1 MTSMK
6 KQEYIPHPIDLS
18 DVQLPRELEDLTE
31 LLARNIH
38 EVWAQSRMSQG
49 WRHGEKR
56 DDDLKTHPSLI
67 PYEDLTEQEKQY
79 DRDTALS
86 ALKFIV
92 KEGFNISK

>member
-1 MTSMK
+1 MMGMD
-6 KQEYIPHPIDLS
+6 KQEYQPRPLDLS
-18 DVQLPRELEDLTE
+18 DVKLPDELEALTE
-31 LLARNIH
+31 HLARNIH

-49 WRHGEKR
+49 WQYGEKR

-67 PYEDLTEQEKQY
+67 PYEELTEQEKQY

-92 KEGFNISK
+92 KEGFKISR

>member
-1 MTSMK
+1 MGMK
-6 KQEYIPHPIDLS
+6 KQEYTPHPIDLN
-18 DVQLPRELEDLTE
+18 DVKLPEELEALTE
-31 LLARNIH
+31 HLARNIH

-49 WRHGEKR
+49 WTYGEKR
-56 DDDLKTHPSLI
+56 NDDLKTHPSLI

-92 KEGFNISK
+92 KEGFNITK

>member
-1 MTSMK
+1 MGMK
-6 KQEYIPHPIDLS
+6 KQGYNPHPIDLS
-18 DVQLPRELEDLTE
+18 DVKLPEELEALTE
-31 LLARNIH
+31 HLARNIH

-49 WRHGEKR
+49 WTYGEKR
-56 DDDLKTHPSLI
+56 NDDLKTHPSLI

-92 KEGFNISK
+92 KEGFNITK